1 MKKFLKIFL
10 GVLFAA
16 LLLGTFVFLWQKT
29 RPVKVVYTIVQPKLD
44 TLKQFVVATG
54 KVEPRDEV
62 LIKPQISGIVSD
74 VYKEAGQMVR
84 KGEVIATVKVVP
96 EMGQLSSAESR
107 VSVAEISLAQ
117 TRREFGRTETLHDK
131 GVVSD
136 EEFEQGRTDL
146 QKAEEELQNAKE
158 NLEIVKNGI
167 TSRYKELSNT
177 QIRSTIDGMIL
188 DVPIKV
194 GNSVIQA
201 NTFNDGTTIASV
213 ADMSNMLF
221 RGNVDETD
229 VGKLH
234 EGMPVKLTIGALQN
248 VELDANLEYVSPK
261 ATEDNGVIMFEVKAA
276 VKIPADVFVR
286 AGYSAN
292 ASIVI
297 ESREGVLTLPES
309 TVEFE
314 CEKTYVYLLTSA
326 EDIAEQTFDKREV
339 KIGLSDGIN
348 IELTEGVT
356 ADDKVRGAKEDKKKY
371 PQMHR
376 SMKTST
382 LFAALCTAAAALCA
396 MSAEA
401 QTAPAAPQAAAAP
414 APGTPWSLDD
424 CIGYALANNIDVQ
437 QRALQVEQNE
447 VELSTAKYSRL
458 PDLNASIGG
467 DASFGRVLSSDNTY
481 KDNNQTSGS
490 LNISTSLPVFQGM
503 RINRQVKGGKLD
515 LAAAMQDL
523 ERAREDVSINVMT
536 LYLEVLYNKELTDVA
551 ERQLALSTLQATQ
564 SRELVAAGKPP
575 ESARYESEA
584 LMAKDQLSLT
594 QARIDILRS
603 LLNLCQALNRE
614 SASGFDVVVPE
625 LDSVTLASLHRLGTA
640 DGVYNYAVENRPHIK
655 AERLRL
661 ESSENS
667 VLIAKSAL

>member
-158 NLEIVKNGI
+158 NLEI
-167 TSRYKELSNT
+167 SNT

-314 CEKTYVYLLTSA
+314 GEKTYVYLLTSA

-356 ADDKVRGAKEDKKKY
+356 ADDKVRGAKEDKKK
-371 PQMHR
+371 
-376 SMKTST
+376 
-382 LFAALCTAAAALCA
+382 
-396 MSAEA
+396 
-401 QTAPAAPQAAAAP
+401 
-414 APGTPWSLDD
+414 
-424 CIGYALANNIDVQ
+424 
-437 QRALQVEQNE
+437 
-447 VELSTAKYSRL
+447 
-458 PDLNASIGG
+458 
-467 DASFGRVLSSDNTY
+467 
-481 KDNNQTSGS
+481 
-490 LNISTSLPVFQGM
+490 
-503 RINRQVKGGKLD
+503 
-515 LAAAMQDL
+515 
-523 ERAREDVSINVMT
+523 
-536 LYLEVLYNKELTDVA
+536 
-551 ERQLALSTLQATQ
+551 
-564 SRELVAAGKPP
+564 
-575 ESARYESEA
+575 
-584 LMAKDQLSLT
+584 
-594 QARIDILRS
+594 
-603 LLNLCQALNRE
+603 
-614 SASGFDVVVPE
+614 
-625 LDSVTLASLHRLGTA
+625 
-640 DGVYNYAVENRPHIK
+640 
-655 AERLRL
+655 
-661 ESSENS
+661 
-667 VLIAKSAL
+667 

>member
-84 KGEVIATVKVVP
+84 KVVP

-314 CEKTYVYLLTSA
+314 GEKTYVYLLTSA

-356 ADDKVRGAKEDKKKY
+356 ADDKVRGAKEDKKK
-371 PQMHR
+371 
-376 SMKTST
+376 
-382 LFAALCTAAAALCA
+382 
-396 MSAEA
+396 
-401 QTAPAAPQAAAAP
+401 
-414 APGTPWSLDD
+414 
-424 CIGYALANNIDVQ
+424 
-437 QRALQVEQNE
+437 
-447 VELSTAKYSRL
+447 
-458 PDLNASIGG
+458 
-467 DASFGRVLSSDNTY
+467 
-481 KDNNQTSGS
+481 
-490 LNISTSLPVFQGM
+490 
-503 RINRQVKGGKLD
+503 
-515 LAAAMQDL
+515 
-523 ERAREDVSINVMT
+523 
-536 LYLEVLYNKELTDVA
+536 
-551 ERQLALSTLQATQ
+551 
-564 SRELVAAGKPP
+564 
-575 ESARYESEA
+575 
-584 LMAKDQLSLT
+584 
-594 QARIDILRS
+594 
-603 LLNLCQALNRE
+603 
-614 SASGFDVVVPE
+614 
-625 LDSVTLASLHRLGTA
+625 
-640 DGVYNYAVENRPHIK
+640 
-655 AERLRL
+655 
-661 ESSENS
+661 
-667 VLIAKSAL
+667 

>member
-84 KGEVIATVKVVP
+84 KGE
-96 EMGQLSSAESR
+96 
-107 VSVAEISLAQ
+107 EISLAQ
-117 TRREFGRTETLHDK
+117 TRREFGRTEALHDK

-146 QKAEEELQNAKE
+146 QKAEEELLNAKE

-248 VELDANLEYVSPK
+248 VELDATLEYVSPK

-314 CEKTYVYLLTSA
+314 GEKTYVYLLTSA
-326 EDIAEQTFDKREV
+326 EDAAEQTFDKREV

-356 ADDKVRGAKEDKKKY
+356 ADDKVRGAKEDKKK
-371 PQMHR
+371 
-376 SMKTST
+376 
-382 LFAALCTAAAALCA
+382 
-396 MSAEA
+396 
-401 QTAPAAPQAAAAP
+401 
-414 APGTPWSLDD
+414 
-424 CIGYALANNIDVQ
+424 
-437 QRALQVEQNE
+437 
-447 VELSTAKYSRL
+447 
-458 PDLNASIGG
+458 
-467 DASFGRVLSSDNTY
+467 
-481 KDNNQTSGS
+481 
-490 LNISTSLPVFQGM
+490 
-503 RINRQVKGGKLD
+503 
-515 LAAAMQDL
+515 
-523 ERAREDVSINVMT
+523 
-536 LYLEVLYNKELTDVA
+536 
-551 ERQLALSTLQATQ
+551 
-564 SRELVAAGKPP
+564 
-575 ESARYESEA
+575 
-584 LMAKDQLSLT
+584 
-594 QARIDILRS
+594 
-603 LLNLCQALNRE
+603 
-614 SASGFDVVVPE
+614 
-625 LDSVTLASLHRLGTA
+625 
-640 DGVYNYAVENRPHIK
+640 
-655 AERLRL
+655 
-661 ESSENS
+661 
-667 VLIAKSAL
+667 

>member
-261 ATEDNGVIMFEVKAA
+261 ATEDNGVIMF
-276 VKIPADVFVR
+276 VR

-314 CEKTYVYLLTSA
+314 GEKTYVYLLTSA

-356 ADDKVRGAKEDKKKY
+356 ADDKVRGAKEDKKK
-371 PQMHR
+371 
-376 SMKTST
+376 
-382 LFAALCTAAAALCA
+382 
-396 MSAEA
+396 
-401 QTAPAAPQAAAAP
+401 
-414 APGTPWSLDD
+414 
-424 CIGYALANNIDVQ
+424 
-437 QRALQVEQNE
+437 
-447 VELSTAKYSRL
+447 
-458 PDLNASIGG
+458 
-467 DASFGRVLSSDNTY
+467 
-481 KDNNQTSGS
+481 
-490 LNISTSLPVFQGM
+490 
-503 RINRQVKGGKLD
+503 
-515 LAAAMQDL
+515 
-523 ERAREDVSINVMT
+523 
-536 LYLEVLYNKELTDVA
+536 
-551 ERQLALSTLQATQ
+551 
-564 SRELVAAGKPP
+564 
-575 ESARYESEA
+575 
-584 LMAKDQLSLT
+584 
-594 QARIDILRS
+594 
-603 LLNLCQALNRE
+603 
-614 SASGFDVVVPE
+614 
-625 LDSVTLASLHRLGTA
+625 
-640 DGVYNYAVENRPHIK
+640 
-655 AERLRL
+655 
-661 ESSENS
+661 
-667 VLIAKSAL
+667 